1 MYDKIQA
8 TEEFNRWSEGYDRC
22 ILQWMLFDPTHQSML
37 ARLETRYGGRE
48 ARFLDVGCGTGKF
61 IDRIRSALPRAQ
73 VWGVDLVG
81 PMLRQGMRRWERHQ
95 GSVQPIQ
102 ADSERLP
109 FDDDQFD
116 AITCAHSFHHYPNQ
130 AQAVA
135 EMYRVLRPGGR
146 LILVDGHR
154 DWIWGWFIYD
164 VCVAFR
170 EGAVH
175 HCSARRFRDLA
186 RDAGFETAEQK
197 VHWGLAPYIVTEAQ
211 KPLTTPILR
220 FDGRSRRAVA

>member
-1 MYDKIQA
+1 MYDKVQA
-8 TEEFNRWSEGYDRC
+8 TDEFNRWSEGYDRC
-22 ILQWMLFDPTHQSML
+22 VLQWMLFDPTHRTML
-37 ARLETRYGGRE
+37 TRLEERYSGRE
-48 ARFLDVGCGTGKF
+48 ARILDVGCGTGKF
-61 IDRIRSALPRAQ
+61 IDRIRSALPMAS

-81 PMLRQGMRRWERHQ
+81 PMLHQGMHRWARHR

-109 FDDDQFD
+109 FADNQFD
-116 AITCAHSFHHYPNQ
+116 AITCAHSFHHYPDQ

-146 LILVDGHR
+146 LLLVDGHR

-175 HCSARRFRDLA
+175 HCSARRFRDLTET
-186 RDAGFETAEQK
+186 AGFEPAEQK
-197 VHWGLAPYIVTEAQ
+197 VHWGLAPYIVNEAQ
-211 KPLTTPILR
+211 KPLAKPILR
-220 FDGRSRRAVA
+220 LDEHVRRAVA